1 MIREICPVISKD
13 EITPGTWLM
22 WLDSPEIARR
32 AQPGQFVMVACGE
45 EAVLR
50 RPISVHS
57 VDHDTFALLYAV
69 VGKGTAWLTHLKKES
84 TLDILG
90 PLGNGFNVIDEP
102 SGTLSFLMIAG
113 GIGIAPLRYLIEKVK
128 PSCRQIILLQGAAT
142 ASKLYP
148 KELLPPDVSITV
160 ATEDGTA
167 GHKGLIT
174 DLIPTF
180 ATTADE
186 VFACGPM
193 TMLKYIAQNQTTL
206 KLAGNPISISMEMRM
221 ACGLGVCYGC
231 TIRTRSGLKE
241 VCKDGPGFNL
251 NEVIWD
257 EMTRLS

>member
-1 MIREICPVISKD
+1 MIHEICPVISND
-13 EITPGTWLM
+13 EITPGTWLI

-32 AQPGQFVMVACGE
+32 AQPGQFVMVACGKE
-45 EAVLR
+45 TVLR
-50 RPISVHS
+50 RPISIHS

-69 VGKGTAWLTHLKKES
+69 VGKGTAWLSHLKMGDS
-84 TLDILG
+84 LDVLG
-90 PLGNGFNVIDEP
+90 LMGNGFKVIDEP

-128 PSCRQIILLQGAAT
+128 LSCRQIIVLQGAAT
-142 ASKLYP
+142 SQKLYP
-148 KELLPPDVSITV
+148 KELLPPDVSMTV

-186 VFACGPM
+186 VFVCGPM
-193 TMLKYIAQNQTTL
+193 PMLRYLAENQKSL
-206 KLAGNPISISMEMRM
+206 KLTDKPVSISMEMRM

-231 TIRTRSGLKE
+231 TIRTKNGLKE
-241 VCKDGPGFNL
+241 VCKDGPVFNL
-251 NEVIWD
+251 NDVIWD
-257 EMTRLS
+257 EMTRM

>member
-1 MIREICPVISKD
+1 VNHEICAVVSND
-13 EITPGTWLM
+13 EITPGTYLIWLN
-22 WLDSPEIARR
+22 SPEIARR
-32 AQPGQFVMVACGE
+32 AQPGQFVMIACGE
-45 EAVLR
+45 ETILR

-57 VDHDTFALLYAV
+57 IDHDTFALLYAV
-69 VGKGTAWLTHLKKES
+69 VGKGTERLTHLKKES
-84 TLDILG
+84 SLDILG
-90 PLGNGFNVIDEP
+90 PLGNGFNVIKTP
-102 SGTLSFLMIAG
+102 SDTLSFLMIAG

-128 PSCRQIILLQGAAT
+128 PTCRQIILLQGAAT

-148 KELLPPDVSITV
+148 KELLPPEVSLTV

-193 TMLKYIAQNQTTL
+193 PMLKYLAENQKVL
-206 KLAGNPISISMEMRM
+206 KLADKPASISMEMRM
-221 ACGLGVCYGC
+221 ACGLGICYGC

-241 VCKDGPGFNL
+241 VCTDGPVFNL

-257 EMTRLS
+257 EMTRL

>member
-1 MIREICPVISKD
+1 VTNEICTVISND

-32 AQPGQFVMVACGE
+32 AQAGQFVMAACGE
-45 EAVLR
+45 ETTLR
-50 RPISVHS
+50 RPISIHS
-57 VDHDTFALLYAV
+57 VDHDKFALFYAV
-69 VGKGTAWLTHLKKES
+69 VGKGTEWLTHRKKENS
-84 TLDILG
+84 LDIMG
-90 PLGNGFNVIDEP
+90 PLGNGFNVNKRP
-102 SGTLSFLMIAG
+102 SETLSFLMIAG
-113 GIGIAPLRYLIEKVK
+113 GIGIAPLRFLIEKVQ

-142 ASKLYP
+142 ANKLYP
-148 KELLPPDVSITV
+148 KELLPPEISLTV
-160 ATEDGTA
+160 ATEDGSA

-193 TMLKYIAQNQTTL
+193 PMFRYLAEHQKVL
-206 KLAGNPISISMEMRM
+206 KLIDKPVSISMEMRM

-231 TIRTRSGLKE
+231 TVRTKNGLKE
-241 VCKDGPGFNL
+241 VCKDGPVFNL

-257 EMTRLS
+257 EMTRV